1 MPDAQTDGSATTP
14 RSAAF
19 SRGRTQR
26 MGSIGDALSPLR
38 PPTRAARHATQKLW
52 GAPAG
57 PDAPATVPTDVPAP
71 SSPEARRDVQRFPR
85 PAPVPAGLRPGGL
98 VIRTI
103 DGVRRVTVE
112 RAALSARFVPTII
125 GLRAVPAAVAPRA
138 RWGIVLW
145 ALALAALIVGGA
157 LWLRFG
163 T

>member
-26 MGSIGDALSPLR
+26 MGSIGDA
-38 PPTRAARHATQKLW
+38 
-52 GAPAG
+52 
-57 PDAPATVPTDVPAP
+57 
-71 SSPEARRDVQRFPR
+71 
-85 PAPVPAGLRPGGL
+85 
-98 VIRTI
+98 
-103 DGVRRVTVE
+103 
-112 RAALSARFVPTII
+112 
-125 GLRAVPAAVAPRA
+125 